1 MADKSPAK
9 PRSEMGAGASSTGNI
24 GVQDSMST
32 QFTNQHIV
40 QKVVHKTPQIKP
52 QVFGLANK
60 TIPDNYSDNDK
71 KEQA

>member
-40 QKVVHKTPQIKP
+40 QKVVHKTP
-52 QVFGLANK
+52 
-60 TIPDNYSDNDK
+60 
-71 KEQA
+71 